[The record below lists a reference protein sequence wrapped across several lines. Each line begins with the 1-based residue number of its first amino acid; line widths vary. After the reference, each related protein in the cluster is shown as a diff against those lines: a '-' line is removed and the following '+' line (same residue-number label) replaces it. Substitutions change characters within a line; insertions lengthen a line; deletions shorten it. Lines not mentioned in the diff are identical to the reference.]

1 MKIKNDSENIKNEII
16 KEEKENNDEKSLSS
30 SL

>member
-16 KEEKENNDEKSLSS
+16 KEEQENNDKKSLSS
-30 SL
+30 S